1 VIAAATVVPLVF
13 AGVILIT
20 FVLLMVDLT
29 LGRKRQEAH
38 AMRSRP
44 KKRAQQK
51 RREHGYE
58 PAPQRAPYRY

>member
-29 LGRKRQEAH
+29 TGRKRQEAQ
-38 AMRSRP
+38 ALRSR
-44 KKRAQQK
+44 AK
-51 RREHGYE
+51 RRPE
-58 PAPQRAPYRY
+58 PSSPSSVERAPYRY